1 MRLLRD
7 DVDEPIGDEEAEN
20 HSWLELQT
28 VYIHSLPWDHNAYI
42 VKNRANLLFLDVR
55 NDQEGPD
62 VIGLR
67 DDKDRN
73 EIEEG
78 DVESCHP

>member
-20 HSWLELQT
+20 HGWLKLQT
-28 VYIHSLPWDHNAYI
+28 VYIHSLPRDHNAYI
-42 VKNRANLLFLDVR
+42 VKNRPDLLFLDVW
-55 NDQEGPD
+55 NDQERPD

-78 DVESCHP
+78 DVETCHP

>member
-1 MRLLRD
+1 MRLFRD
-7 DVDEPIGDEEAEN
+7 NVDEPIGDEEAEN
-20 HSWLELQT
+20 HGWLKLQT